1 MAPFAGGG
9 ASRCRWK
16 GLSGVSEERRIDR
29 RTVFR
34 GRLLRVDVDR
44 VRLPDGREVEREL
57 VHHPGA
63 AGVLPLFPGGRDGT
77 GEAEV
82 VLLRQFRHAAGTEL
96 WEIPAG
102 TLEPEETPEACAA
115 RELEEETGLVARE
128 LVPLGSVL
136 TSPGFTDERIHLY
149 LAPDPDRGEARPEA
163 GEFLEPRT
171 VALDRALAM
180 VEEGGVEDAKTVTA
194 LLLAARA
201 TFR

>member
-1 MAPFAGGG
+1 M
-9 ASRCRWK
+9 SE
-16 GLSGVSEERRIDR
+16 VTEERRIDR
-29 RTVFR
+29 RSVFR
-34 GRLLRVDVDR
+34 GRLLEVAVER

-63 AGVLPLFPGGRDGT
+63 AGVLPCFPEGRDGS

-82 VLLRQFRHAAGTEL
+82 VLVRQYRHAAGTEL

-102 TLEPEETPEACAA
+102 TVEGDESPRACAA

-128 LVPLGSVL
+128 LHLLGSVL

-149 LAPDPDRGEARPEA
+149 LAPDPDPGEAR
-163 GEFLEPRT
+163 LEPGEHLEPET
-171 VALDRALAM
+171 VALDRALEM
-180 VEEGGVEDAKTVTA
+180 VEGGEVEDAKTVTA

-201 TFR
+201 TLR